1 MPNRIVH
8 ICALAAL
15 ATALTACASKVPIRH
30 KGPQFVQG
38 GAWELVLPGP
48 AVAAADPDPQ
58 AWYLTRR
65 DDALGATSPSW
76 APVGDVAEARA
87 TLDRQRTIYL
97 RRSEQSLLYFGR
109 PPVFLPPPPTGAP
122 RPAPR
127 YWDP

>member
-1 MPNRIVH
+1 MPNRIIH
-8 ICALAAL
+8 ICALAAV

-30 KGPQFVQG
+30 KGPAVAAAG
-38 GAWELVLPGP
+38 ESWDLVLPGP
-48 AVAAADPDPQ
+48 AVAAADPDPG

-65 DDALGATSPSW
+65 DAALDATSPSW
-76 APVGDVAEARA
+76 APVGDIAEARA

-97 RRSEQSLLYFGR
+97 RRSERSLLYFGR
-109 PPVFLPPPPTGAP
+109 PPVFVAPPA